1 MGRPSKLTDK
11 QWGEIGRRLANGESN
26 RALAKEYKIAVSTI
40 SERFSER
47 VPEIKELAQ
56 AIATTE
62 RAFERLPVSE
72 QCSVRKLADQLK
84 DIQDDYAETAAN
96 GAKTAAHLSR
106 LARAKASRLTEDALA
121 EDLRGVAALSET
133 ANKALQP
140 ASNLI
145 AANKGQDQKQPKSL
159 EDILEEANRIHEGRT
174 A

>member
-11 QWGEIGRRLANGESN
+11 QWGEIGRRLAKGESM
-26 RALAKEYKIAVSTI
+26 RALAKEFKVGVARI

-47 VPEIKELAQ
+47 VPELRELAGTM
-56 AIATTE
+56 ATVET
-62 RAFERLPVSE
+62 AFEKLPVSE
-72 QCSVRKLADQLK
+72 QVTVRSLTDQYKGIQAD
-84 DIQDDYAETAAN
+84 YTETAAN

-106 LARAKASRLTEDALA
+106 LALAKASRLTEDADM
-121 EDLRGVAALSET
+121 EDLRGVAALSAT

-140 ASNLI
+140 ASNQI
-145 AANKGQDQKQPKSL
+145 AANKGKDQKQAKSL